1 MKLCLLDTDILSEVM
16 RGRNQDVV
24 AKAELYL
31 QSHGQFAISAF
42 TQYEVVR
49 GLRWR
54 KATVKLAEFLR
65 LCEAMTV
72 YPITADI
79 LDRAADLWAGGAALG
94 KPKMDADLLIAAT
107 ALVRGREL
115 VTGNLTHF
123 DWIEGLVVTNWRKP

>member
-1 MKLCLLDTDILSEVM
+1 MNPCLLDTDILSEVM

-24 AKAELYL
+24 AKADLYL

-54 KATVKLAEFLR
+54 KASIKLAEFLR
-65 LCEAMTV
+65 LCDAMTV

-79 LDRAADLWAGGAALG
+79 LDRAADLWASGAALG
-94 KPKMDADLLIAAT
+94 KPKMDADLVIAAT
-107 ALVRGREL
+107 ALVNGREL
-115 VTGNLTHF
+115 VTGNLAHF
-123 DWIEGLVVTNWRKP
+123 EWIEGLVLSSWRKP

>member
-1 MKLCLLDTDILSEVM
+1 MNLCLLDTDILSEVM

-24 AKAELYL
+24 AKADLYL

-42 TQYEVVR
+42 TRYEVVR

-54 KATVKLAEFLR
+54 KASIKLEEFLR

-72 YPITADI
+72 YPITAEI
-79 LDRAADLWAGGAALG
+79 LDRAADLWANGAALG

-107 ALVRGREL
+107 AFVHGRDL
-115 VTGNLTHF
+115 VTGNLAHF
-123 DWIEGLVVTNWRKP
+123 DWIEGLVVSNWRMP

>member
-1 MKLCLLDTDILSEVM
+1 MNLCLLDTDILSEVM
-16 RGRNQDVV
+16 RGRNREVI
-24 AKAELYL
+24 AKADLYL

-54 KATVKLAEFLR
+54 KATVKLAEFLG
-65 LCEAMTV
+65 LCEAMTI

-79 LDRAADLWAGGAALG
+79 LDRAAVLWANGAALG

-107 ALVRGREL
+107 ALVNGREL
-115 VTGNLTHF
+115 VTGNLAHF
-123 DWIEGLVVTNWRKP
+123 EWIEGLVASSWRTP